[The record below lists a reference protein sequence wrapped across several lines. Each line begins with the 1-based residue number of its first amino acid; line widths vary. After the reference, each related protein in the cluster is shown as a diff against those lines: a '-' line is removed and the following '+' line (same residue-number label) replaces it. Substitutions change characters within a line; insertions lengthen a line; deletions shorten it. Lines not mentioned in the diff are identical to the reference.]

1 MKILVINGPNLNFLG
16 IREKG
21 IYGTQ
26 DFNYLLGIL
35 EEKANKENIT
45 IETYQS
51 NGEGEIID
59 RIQKAYYDQ
68 VDGIVINPGAY
79 THYSYAIRDAL
90 ASITA
95 PKIEVHISNIHQR
108 EEFRHTSVTAA
119 VCTGQIAGLGLQGYL
134 LAIDAIIN
142 IVSENNKE
150 KL

>member
-26 DFNYLLGIL
+26 DFNYLLEIL
-35 EEKANKENIT
+35 EEKAIHENIT

-59 RIQKAYYDQ
+59 RIQKAYNDQ

-90 ASITA
+90 ASITT

-108 EEFRHTSVTAA
+108 EEFRHTSVTAP

-134 LAIDAIIN
+134 LAIDAII
-142 IVSENNKE
+142 KM
-150 KL
+150 LQTT